1 MFIDV
6 DNRCISCMNWQD
18 GMMRSAADV
27 SSRQLRAVIAL
38 ARFRSFVAAAA
49 FLGVSQPGLSRT
61 VQRLERSLGVALFR
75 RSTRLVSLTAAG
87 RDFLPTAER
96 LLNDL
101 DRHLGRMRELADQQR
116 GYVVVASLM
125 SLAHRVLPAATAAY
139 RRRFPGI
146 DLYLREGVQDAIVA
160 DVRGAVAD
168 LGIGNVGDVAGP
180 IVAEPL
186 GDEPCH
192 LVLPRRH
199 PLAGR
204 HVVSIADLEG
214 EPLISMPP
222 ESGLRRLIDGAALA
236 AGVRLH
242 HAITLHQFG
251 TLFDFVRSGLGVAI
265 VPASAIPAH
274 GDRALRVR
282 RLARPAI
289 TRTVGILTL
298 GDRALSPAA
307 ERFCEIFKAHYAATA
322 RRRPAGHRR

>member
-1 MFIDV
+1 MA
-6 DNRCISCMNWQD
+6 RTAS
-18 GMMRSAADV
+18 DV

-49 FLGVSQPGLSRT
+49 FLGVSQPALSRA

-75 RSTRLVSLTAAG
+75 RTTRLVSLTAAG

-101 DRHLGRMRELADQQR
+101 DRHMGRMRELADQQR

-125 SLAHRVLPAATAAY
+125 SLAHRVLPAASAAY

-146 DLYLREGVQDAIVA
+146 DLYLREGVQDAIVG

-168 LGIGNVGDVAGP
+168 LGIGNVADVSDP
-180 IVAEPL
+180 VVAEPL

-192 LVLPRRH
+192 LVVPRRH
-199 PLAGR
+199 PLAR
-204 HVVSIADLEG
+204 RQAVSIADLEG

-236 AGVRLH
+236 ASVRLH
-242 HAITLHQFG
+242 HAVTLHQFG

-265 VPASAIPAH
+265 VPASALPPH
-274 GDRALRVR
+274 GDRALHVH
-282 RLARPAI
+282 RLTRPPI
-289 TRTVGILTL
+289 RRTVGILTL
-298 GDRALSPAA
+298 RDRALSPAA
-307 ERFCEIFKAHYAATA
+307 ERFREIFKTHYAATT
-322 RRRPAGHRR
+322 RRCSAGRPRP

>member
-1 MFIDV
+1 
-6 DNRCISCMNWQD
+6 
-18 GMMRSAADV
+18 MRASAEV

-38 ARFRSFVAAAA
+38 SQFRSFVAAAA
-49 FLGVSQPGLSRT
+49 ALGMSQPALSRA

-96 LLNDL
+96 LLHDL
-101 DRHLGRMRELADQQR
+101 DRHLGSMRELADQER

-125 SLAHRVLPAATAAY
+125 SLAYHLLPAATATY

-146 DLYLREGVQDAIVA
+146 DLHLREGVQDAILA

-168 LGIGNVGDVAGP
+168 LGIANVDDVTHP
-180 IVAEPL
+180 VVVEPL
-186 GDEPCH
+186 GDESCL

-199 PLAGR
+199 RLTR
-204 HVVSIADLEG
+204 QRVLSIADLQG

-222 ESGLRRLIDGAALA
+222 ESGLRRLVDSVALS

-242 HAITLHQFG
+242 HAITLNQYG
-251 TLFDFVRSGLGVAI
+251 TLFSFVRSGLGVAI
-265 VPASAIPAH
+265 VPASALPPQ

-282 RLARPAI
+282 RLTRPAL
-289 TRTVGILTL
+289 TRKVGILTL
-298 GDRALSPAA
+298 GDRVLSPAA
-307 ERFCEIFKAHYAATA
+307 ASFREIFKAHYAATA
-322 RRRPAGHRR
+322 RARSAGRRLLH

>member
-1 MFIDV
+1 
-6 DNRCISCMNWQD
+6 
-18 GMMRSAADV
+18 MRSTNDV

-38 ARFRSFVAAAA
+38 AEFRSFVAAAA
-49 FLGVSQPGLSRT
+49 SLGLSQPALSRS
-61 VQRLERSLGVALFR
+61 VQRLERTLGVALFR

-101 DRHLGRMRELADQQR
+101 DRHLGRVRELADQQR

-125 SLAHRVLPAATAAY
+125 SLAHHVLPAAAAAY

-168 LGIGNVGDVAGP
+168 IGIGNVSGVTHP
-180 IVAEPL
+180 VVAEAL

-204 HVVSIADLEG
+204 HTVSLADLQG
-214 EPLISMPP
+214 QALISMPP
-222 ESGLRRLIDGAALA
+222 ESGIRRLIDSAALSV
-236 AGVRLH
+236 GVRLH

-251 TLFDFVRSGLGVAI
+251 TLFDLVRAGLGLAI
-265 VPASAIPAH
+265 VPASVLPSRA
-274 GDRALRVR
+274 DRTLHVRKLAGAALTR
-282 RLARPAI
+282 R
-289 TRTVGILTL
+289 VGILTL
-298 GDRALSPAA
+298 GDRILSPAA
-307 ERFCEIFKAHYAATA
+307 ASFRDIFRTHYSAAA
-322 RRRPAGHRR
+322 RERRRSRGR

>member
-1 MFIDV
+1 
-6 DNRCISCMNWQD
+6 
-18 GMMRSAADV
+18 MRASAEV

-38 ARFRSFVAAAA
+38 AQFRSFVVAAAS
-49 FLGVSQPGLSRT
+49 LGVSQPALSRA
-61 VQRLERSLGVALFR
+61 VQRLERSLGTALFS

-101 DRHLGRMRELADQQR
+101 DRHLGSMRELAEQQR

-125 SLAHRVLPAATAAY
+125 SIAHHVLPAATAVY

-146 DLYLREGVQDAIVA
+146 DLHLREGVQDAIVA

-168 LGIGNVGDVAGP
+168 IGIANVSDVTHP
-180 IVAEPL
+180 VVAEPL
-186 GDEPCH
+186 GDEPCL

-199 PLAGR
+199 RLAR
-204 HVVSIADLEG
+204 QRVLSLADLQG

-222 ESGLRRLIDGAALA
+222 ESGLRRLIDGAALS

-242 HAITLHQFG
+242 HAITLNQYG
-251 TLFDFVRSGLGVAI
+251 TLFSFVRSELGMAI
-265 VPASAIPAH
+265 VPAAALPPR

-282 RLARPAI
+282 RLTKPAI
-289 TRTVGILTL
+289 TRKVGILTL
-298 GDRALSPAA
+298 GDRVLSPAA
-307 ERFCEIFKAHYAATA
+307 ASFREIFKAHYAATA
-322 RRRPAGHRR
+322 EKRRTAAWR